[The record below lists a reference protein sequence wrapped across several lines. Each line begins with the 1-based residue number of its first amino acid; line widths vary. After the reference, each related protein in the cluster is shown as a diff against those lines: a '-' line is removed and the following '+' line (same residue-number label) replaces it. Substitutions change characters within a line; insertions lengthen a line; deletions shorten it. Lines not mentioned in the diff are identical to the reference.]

1 LVASL
6 RAAANQHF
14 SISAGQHFSMGMDV
28 RTKSHKQAP
37 PVALLFMS
45 MGAAIRGLPEVL
57 KC

>member
-1 LVASL
+1 
-6 RAAANQHF
+6 
-14 SISAGQHFSMGMDV
+14 MGMDV
-28 RTKSHKQAP
+28 HTKSHKQAA